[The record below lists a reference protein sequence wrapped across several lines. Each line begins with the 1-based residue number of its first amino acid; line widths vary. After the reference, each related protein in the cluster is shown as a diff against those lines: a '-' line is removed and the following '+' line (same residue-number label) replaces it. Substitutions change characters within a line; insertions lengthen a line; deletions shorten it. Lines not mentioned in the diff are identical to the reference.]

1 MPCEPRTGRQ
11 EDRNRMRIVTHK
23 QPATATRGM
32 VVTNHPLGSAAG
44 IEMLAMGGNAVDAAI
59 ASLFALSVVEPAM
72 VGPFGA
78 GFMNIRLRDGT
89 YAVVDNYS
97 VAPSGAAPDMYRT
110 VSDAWPDYMEVEGHE
125 NRIGYRAVSVPG
137 NLKAWCE
144 ALAAWGTL
152 DLGTV
157 MRPAIGYAQFGFPV
171 TRFLSDT
178 IDANAEA
185 LGRFPG
191 SARMLLRNGRAP
203 APGERLVRSEYAES
217 LKAIAAYGPSV
228 LYDGPLGQAIV
239 DDIRKNGGLITMDDL
254 RAYRASTRPP
264 LRGAYRG
271 LSVIVPPPASSGG
284 THVLQMLN
292 LLTGFDVRGMGFG
305 TVDGIHLL
313 AECMDVAFADRF
325 KYMGDPATVAM
336 PIEWLTSAGYAE
348 ERRRDIRMERASQM
362 AAGVQRT
369 RESSN
374 TTHLTTADS
383 LGNVACVTQ
392 TINEAFGSR
401 VTVPGTGMLLN
412 NNMQMFDPHPG
423 HPNSIAPGRRQT
435 SSMCPTILER
445 NNRPFLALGTP
456 GGLRI
461 FPSVLQAIVNVVD
474 HGMTL
479 QEAVEAPRVWTQGQ
493 ALEVEEAIPVAVR
506 EGLVAR
512 GHEVVPV
519 LRVAGGMNGI
529 TFDSETGVMTGAA
542 CWRADGAPIG
552 ISGGEA
558 RPGAHFGMSAR

>member
-1 MPCEPRTGRQ
+1 MPIETY
-11 EDRNRMRIVTHK
+11 K
-23 QPATATRGM
+23 QPARATRGM

-59 ASLFALSVVEPAM
+59 AAVFALSVVEPAM

-78 GFMNIRLRDGT
+78 GFMNIRRADGSFV
-89 YAVVDNYS
+89 VVDNYS
-97 VAPSGAAPDMYRT
+97 VAPAEAGADMYRT
-110 VSDAWPDYMEVEGHE
+110 VSDSWPDYMEVDGHE

-144 ALAAWGTL
+144 ALEAWGTL

-157 MRPAIGYAQFGFPV
+157 MRPAIRYAEHGFPV

-178 IDANAEA
+178 IGANAEA
-185 LGRFPG
+185 LARFPA
-191 SARMLLRNGRAP
+191 SARMLLRNGAAP
-203 APGERLVRSEYAES
+203 APGDRLVRPEYAES
-217 LKAIAAYGPSV
+217 LKAIAARGPSV

-239 DDIRKNGGLITMDDL
+239 DDIRKNGGLIAMSDL
-254 RAYRASTRPP
+254 RAYATMKRPP
-264 LRGAYRG
+264 LRGTYRG
-271 LSVIVPPPASSGG
+271 LSVVVPPPASSGG

-292 LLTGFDVRGMGFG
+292 LLSGFDVRKLGFG

-313 AECMDVAFADRF
+313 AECMDIAFADRF
-325 KYMGDPATVAM
+325 RYMGDPATVAM
-336 PIEWLTSAGYAE
+336 PIDWLTSTAYGD
-348 ERRRDIRMERASQM
+348 ERRAGIRMDRAGQH
-362 AAGVQRT
+362 AAGIQRT
-369 RESSN
+369 TESSN
-374 TTHLTTADS
+374 TTHLTTADAS
-383 LGNVACVTQ
+383 GNVVCMTQ

-445 NNRPFLALGTP
+445 DGKPYLALGTP

-474 HGMTL
+474 HGMSL
-479 QEAVEAPRVWTQGQ
+479 QQAVEAPRVWTQGQ
-493 ALEVEEAIPVAVR
+493 ALEVEEAVPAAIRA
-506 EGLVAR
+506 GLTAR
-512 GHEVVPV
+512 GHDVLPV
-519 LRVAGGMNGI
+519 FRVAGGMNGI
-529 TFDSETGVMTGAA
+529 AFDSERGEMTGAA

-552 ISGGEA
+552 ISGGDA
-558 RPGAHFGMSAR
+558 RPGTHFGMSAR